1 MANRLGLYTFTY
13 GRNTPLDMIKF
24 TKNTLKKVEE
34 LYKAIGFKVRYGQ
47 GNFHA
52 GHCILETQNI
62 VVVNKMFD
70 PEAKIHCLLDILT
83 SLEVDE
89 AVFDENMVKFY
100 EKMMQERARLKGAE
114 LKAAES

>member
-1 MANRLGLYTFTY
+1 
-13 GRNTPLDMIKF
+13 MIKY
-24 TKNTLKKVEE
+24 TKNTLKRVEE
-34 LYKAIGFKVRYGQ
+34 LYKVIGFKVRYGQ

-83 SLEVDE
+83 ELEVDE
-89 AVFDENMVKFY
+89 GLFDENIAKFY
-100 EKMMQERARLKGAE
+100 EKMMLERAALKGAE
-114 LKAAES
+114 S

>member
-1 MANRLGLYTFTY
+1 
-13 GRNTPLDMIKF
+13 MIKF
-24 TKNTLKKVEE
+24 TTSTLKKVEA
-34 LYKAIGFKVRYGQ
+34 LYKEIGFKVRYGQ

-83 SLEVDE
+83 ELEVDE
-89 AVFDENMVKFY
+89 SKFDETMAKFY
-100 EKMMQERARLKGAE
+100 QKIMTERALLKSAQQ
-114 LKAAES
+114 